1 MEDSSQQN
9 QIDEG
14 YASSISTDYSEEASS
29 ESDYS
34 ESDDAE
40 CDYAES
46 DDAES
51 DAEFDE
57 KWDGKIN
64 GVYVGPYAC
73 LNNYKPQIEHRE
85 LFFKAITNADEWE
98 DETEDDTEDRTQ
110 ESTSSGSGGK
120 MTLNNFLSSKPTWDI
135 WKKSWAEEDYATESA
150 ACVNVY
156 SYYKKHTDCG
166 GYAVILRNSSA
177 QPIAARANFSLDGK
191 SYLFQVLSGLL
202 AGLRLATDQG
212 CYSPYVRCN
221 SRIAVTLLCQIAS
234 CSCKCEGS
242 KIGKICHRC
251 ASSIVPYMSDDC
263 FQTLVPLIKQLQD
276 KYKYLGPTNFACVS
290 RKMNAAAHYLAK
302 EAKKDAL
309 SNKKLLV
316 DCENG
321 KLVDYEADMKP
332 NEFPEKLVSF
342 LLNDAYDSI
351 YYNLDARGRLVESVN
366 PCD

>member
-166 GYAVILRNSSA
+166 GYAVILRN
-177 QPIAARANFSLDGK
+177 
-191 SYLFQVLSGLL
+191 
-202 AGLRLATDQG
+202 
-212 CYSPYVRCN
+212 
-221 SRIAVTLLCQIAS
+221 
-234 CSCKCEGS
+234 
-242 KIGKICHRC
+242 
-251 ASSIVPYMSDDC
+251 
-263 FQTLVPLIKQLQD
+263 
-276 KYKYLGPTNFACVS
+276 
-290 RKMNAAAHYLAK
+290 
-302 EAKKDAL
+302 
-309 SNKKLLV
+309 
-316 DCENG
+316 
-321 KLVDYEADMKP
+321 
-332 NEFPEKLVSF
+332 
-342 LLNDAYDSI
+342 
-351 YYNLDARGRLVESVN
+351 
-366 PCD
+366 